1 MTIWFEFKFE
11 YGRVATRKDGR
22 SKKQTCSPE
31 PAEEKRLPAAGVA
44 RLPCQITSRTH
55 MADSVVISSRDL
67 ARLRETARGEN
78 KATNAR
84 AQKNAELKALSEA
97 RYSTW
102 DNTLEGVRRKK
113 EEDRAKRHLE
123 VEVRHRANF
132 LCIISLSARCVEFV
146 YFFSCAP

>member
-1 MTIWFEFKFE
+1 
-11 YGRVATRKDGR
+11 
-22 SKKQTCSPE
+22 
-31 PAEEKRLPAAGVA
+31 
-44 RLPCQITSRTH
+44 

-123 VEVRHRANF
+123 VEVRHRANCR
-132 LCIISLSARCVEFV
+132 CITSLSAQCVELV
-146 YFFSCAP
+146 CYFSCAP

>member
-1 MTIWFEFKFE
+1 
-11 YGRVATRKDGR
+11 
-22 SKKQTCSPE
+22 
-31 PAEEKRLPAAGVA
+31 
-44 RLPCQITSRTH
+44 

-67 ARLRETARGEN
+67 ARLRDTARGEN

-123 VEVRHRANF
+123 VEVRLADFLLHHRVF
-132 LCIISLSARCVEFV
+132 IFHLCSWRGRCQHGLRHD
-146 YFFSCAP
+146 